1 MKTSKV
7 ALKLAIGIA
16 VLIILIESILLFI
29 SIEKKRS
36 DLTRLQGIEAKAYG
50 INKIIT
56 HEYIKYELDK
66 YTKNISYLTV
76 IISLLVILGT
86 FYIYY
91 HLVGK
96 YLTKIT
102 NHNRQNNPRSRNV
115 LLKEIPNDEIG
126 ELILSREN
134 MLATL
139 ENKINENKIL
149 TRMLAHDISNTLSV
163 AIGNT
168 DSLLKY
174 GESRDPEYRL
184 QKLQKIAKACFAQKD
199 LIDRVRKM
207 EAASSNKQGLLL
219 KNENLVEIIKNSLF
233 IFDEKLKSKNLSLIF
248 QSNIPHETIIKTDNV
263 LFINNVTNNLISNAI
278 KFSNENERI
287 EISLDKNSKG
297 NLLIS
302 IKDFGIGIPKN
313 YIDII
318 FNPNIKTSREGTKGE
333 SGTGFGLP
341 LAYSTVKLLGGNIIV
356 KSKAIDDFPE
366 EHWTIFTI
374 ELNPIDSINIATTI

>member
-115 LLKEIPNDEIG
+115 LLK
-126 ELILSREN
+126 
-134 MLATL
+134 

-302 IKDFGIGIPKN
+302 IKDFGIGSPKN